1 MKAQIRYLLSGQGRK
16 ASVLAGGDGR
26 ELQTLEVDITPQ
38 LVELGEVSVLGDVRL
53 HVGFWSSAW
62 VKEFHPS
69 QVGLKRVVTHSF
81 EAPGWHWSTDTG
93 IHYFDTPQTPEALL
107 AWEQARVSAL
117 AAAESDPETLAKI
130 AAFEAAYAERKAGE
144 MAARAERQARD
155 EAARAKQLAREE
167 AFRAERQA
175 REAEKAAW
183 IAAHGSDYLKRA
195 AALGYDCQRQY
206 VTERAAREVPG
217 FILDF
222 HDRAEWKSRACPSEE
237 ALGQVEALLEQ
248 GFQAEVVW
256 LTRPAD
262 AEPDNENFDPYQGF
276 EPCEVVVVSNYLG
289 KYTLVCY

>member
-1 MKAQIRYLLSGQGRK
+1 MSKKVQIKYLLSGQGRK
-16 ASVLAGGDGR
+16 NSILAGGDGK

-38 LVELGEVSVLGDVRL
+38 LVELGNVTQLGDVML
-53 HVGFWSSAW
+53 NVGFRL
-62 VKEFHPS
+62 PS
-69 QVGLKRVVTHSF
+69 WKKAAEQVDLEKKVLQSGYS
-81 EAPGWHWSTDTG
+81 PGWYWNTKSSIFH
-93 IHYFDTPQTPEALL
+93 FDTPQTPEALL
-107 AWEQARVSAL
+107 TWEQARVSGLTAT
-117 AAAESDPETLAKI
+117 ESDPENLAKI
-130 AAFEAAYAERKAGE
+130 AAFEAAY
-144 MAARAERQARD
+144 AERQARD

-276 EPCEVVVVSNYLG
+276 EPCEAVVVSNYLG